1 MNNFE
6 KRQWVRLILCA
17 LVLIAVSLF
26 LTGIIGGE
34 HMTYNLAEK
43 ANGPAVNGTAVEET
57 EQGFGGTV
65 TVKATLDGSTVQALT
80 VETPDETPGLGQRAS
95 EEDFTSQFIG
105 KEGPFTFGENG
116 IDALSGATV
125 TSNAVLKAL
134 NRAITGEDA
143 AEPAEEPK
151 AEVKEE
157 LVQET
162 TEDPKAEESA
172 AEPEAAG
179 TTVEETVQGF
189 GGEVTIKATL
199 DGKTVKALSIDTPN
213 ETPGLGQKAS
223 EEAFTSQ
230 FIGKEGPF
238 TYGENGVEAI
248 TGATV
253 TSTAVLE
260 GLNKA
265 FPAET
270 ASEPAAEAPAADEKA
285 AEPVAGTE
293 IEKSEQGFGGEVTV
307 KATLDGTTVKALSID
322 TPNETAGLGQKA
334 SEEAF
339 TSQFIGKEGPF
350 TYGENGIEV
359 LSGATVT
366 SNAVLKALNQA
377 FPGAEPAAEE
387 QKEDAK
393 PAEEAGRVYY
403 GSYTAKRET
412 NFSTIKVMINS
423 KGGKITD
430 CKITSEAKMEG
441 SDFLTDEIKD
451 TWAKTIVENG
461 TADVDAITSATLKIS
476 SGAVVDAVN
485 EILGRIQ

>member
-6 KRQWVRLILCA
+6 KKQWLRLILCV
-17 LVLIAVSLF
+17 LVLIAASLF

-34 HMTYNLAEK
+34 HMTYNLADS
-43 ANGPAVNGTAVEET
+43 APAVSGTAVEET

-65 TVKATLDGSTVQALT
+65 TVKATLDGKTVQALT
-80 VETPDETPGLGQRAS
+80 IETPDETPGLGQRAS
-95 EEDFTSQFIG
+95 EEAFAEQFIG
-105 KEGPFTFGENG
+105 KEGPFTYGENG
-116 IDALSGATV
+116 VDALSGATV

-143 AEPAEEPK
+143 AEPAEEPAAEPA

-157 LVQET
+157 PAQET
-162 TEDPKAEESA
+162 AEEPAPAAAEEPKAEEAA

-179 TTVEETVQGF
+179 TEFEKAEQGF
-189 GGEVTIKATL
+189 GGTVTVKATL
-199 DGKTVKALSIDTPN
+199 DGTTVKALTIDTPN

-230 FIGKEGPF
+230 FIGKDGPF

-253 TSTAVLE
+253 TSTAVL
-260 GLNKA
+260 
-265 FPAET
+265 
-270 ASEPAAEAPAADEKA
+270 
-285 AEPVAGTE
+285 
-293 IEKSEQGFGGEVTV
+293 
-307 KATLDGTTVKALSID
+307 
-322 TPNETAGLGQKA
+322 
-334 SEEAF
+334 
-339 TSQFIGKEGPF
+339 
-350 TYGENGIEV
+350 
-359 LSGATVT
+359 
-366 SNAVLKALNQA
+366 KALNEA

-387 QKEDAK
+387 AK
-393 PAEEAGRVYY
+393 PAEEPKAEAEEAGRVYY

-412 NFSTIKVMINS
+412 NFSTIKVAINS
-423 KGGKITD
+423 KGGKITE

-451 TWAKTIVENG
+451 AWAKAIVENG
-461 TADVDAITSATLKIS
+461 TADVDTITGATLKFS
-476 SGAVVDAVN
+476 SEAVVDAVN